1 MLLFIKQK
9 KFRKQ
14 SRNLEG
20 ESYIMTMKKN
30 REKKKKGNLKRDWP
44 LYLLAAPGVIALLLF
59 SYLPMTGI
67 VLVFKE
73 YNFKGGIFGSPWA
86 RPLFKN
92 FQFFFNNMS
101 TAVRSTKYTILYNI
115 LFFAVGTIAAIGIAI
130 MLSEIMH
137 KRFVKITQSVL
148 FFPYFISWMVIG
160 AITYTLLN
168 VQTGYL
174 NHLITAFGGQPY
186 DFYSHPKAWIIIL
199 VIANTWQSAGYSSI
213 IYFGVLSGID
223 TSLYEAAEVDGA
235 TKWQRICRITLPM
248 LKPTVV
254 ILFLLSVGNML
265 KGNLN
270 MIIGMTNLNPMLLP
284 TTDLIDVFVYR
295 SGVRNGEMA
304 FASAISLYQSVF
316 GFFLII
322 AANKLAGHYDKEVT
336 LF

>member
-1 MLLFIKQK
+1 M
-9 KFRKQ
+9 
-14 SRNLEG
+14 
-20 ESYIMTMKKN
+20 
-30 REKKKKGNLKRDWP
+30 
-44 LYLLAAPGVIALLLF
+44 
-59 SYLPMTGI
+59 
-67 VLVFKE
+67 
-73 YNFKGGIFGSPWA
+73 
-86 RPLFKN
+86 
-92 FQFFFNNMS
+92 
-101 TAVRSTKYTILYNI
+101 
-115 LFFAVGTIAAIGIAI
+115 VGTIAAIGIAI
-130 MLSEIMH
+130 MLSEVMH
-137 KRFVKITQSVL
+137 KRFVKITQSIL

-174 NHLITAFGGQPY
+174 NHIITALGGQPY
-186 DFYSHPKAWIIIL
+186 DFYSHPKVWIIIL

-223 TSLYEAAEVDGA
+223 VSLYEAAEVDGA
-235 TKWQRICRITLPM
+235 AKWQRICKITLPM

-270 MIIGMTNLNPMLLP
+270 MIIGMTNLNPLLLP

-316 GFFLII
+316 GFLLII
-322 AANKLAGHYDKEVT
+322 VANKLAGHYDKEAT